1 MRYVMTFIWAA
12 LIGVV
17 LSYVL
22 SSMAAEPF
30 NVSATIAFI
39 IIVSLAVFL
48 LGDGVLKDKKES

>member
-1 MRYVMTFIWAA
+1 MRYVMTIIWA
-12 LIGVV
+12 LLLGVV

-39 IIVSLAVFL
+39 IIISLSVFW
-48 LGDGVLKDKKES
+48 LGDGVLGDEKEN

>member
-1 MRYVMTFIWAA
+1 MRYVMTIVWAS
-12 LIGVV
+12 LLGVV

-39 IIVSLAVFL
+39 VIVSLAVFW
-48 LGDGVLKDKKES
+48 LGDGVLKEEKDS

>member
-1 MRYVMTFIWAA
+1 MRYVMTIIWAA

-39 IIVSLAVFL
+39 IIVSLAVLL
-48 LGDGVLKDKKES
+48 LGEGVLKEEKES